1 MWLDQAYPI
10 NAQEINVLI
19 GLSMEGHDFT
29 EEFERAGKHGKKL
42 GEFSLY
48 EIHGTKWGGCGVII
62 CFIGDDRI

>member
-1 MWLDQAYPI
+1 M
-10 NAQEINVLI
+10 LI

-48 EIHGTKWGGCGVII
+48 EIHGTK
-62 CFIGDDRI
+62 